1 MNNKISDR
9 IIKAVASLFCLI
21 CGVVTIILGN
31 TKWKEYSWTNTF
43 GILICIVS
51 FMVLALNILAIVAAK
66 KMSRL
71 NDLPDGE
78 VSPVNLANV
87 LKGIDVVNVN
97 TPHEQYAR
105 NLVDLGIFALK
116 RANLYRSAEQ
126 FEFSFDNPRCL
137 TVTDV
142 HGNEYELD
150 LDLYIHHDDQKMS
163 NKLCENDALI
173 GEPDFDRE
181 YVIEEVLD
189 RSRRLL
195 QDNIKHE

>member
-1 MNNKISDR
+1 MNNKISNR
-9 IIKAVASLFCLI
+9 IFKAVASLFCLI
-21 CGVVTIILGN
+21 CGVVMIILGN

-105 NLVDLGIFALK
+105 NL
-116 RANLYRSAEQ
+116 
-126 FEFSFDNPRCL
+126 
-137 TVTDV
+137 
-142 HGNEYELD
+142 GN
-150 LDLYIHHDDQKMS
+150 
-163 NKLCENDALI
+163 
-173 GEPDFDRE
+173 
-181 YVIEEVLD
+181 
-189 RSRRLL
+189 
-195 QDNIKHE
+195 